1 MATVKHVGNKTTI
14 ETNIG
19 ELKYNIKRIKGL
31 ITYSI
36 YKEDGQVLKG
46 GLLSRDDA
54 RKWLESYAKEMV

>member
-1 MATVKHVGNKTTI
+1 MATVQHKGNKTTI
-14 ETNIG
+14 ETNVG

-54 RKWLESYAKEMV
+54 RKWLESYAKKMV